1 MAYMST
7 WNEFTEAIKDAR
19 TQLGNPEIVWYRGQR
34 DKDWGLNPSL
44 CRYTNGLAKERA
56 LFDRFAR
63 ISRNLMNDSR
73 SDWEVL
79 FDMQH
84 YYVPTRLLDWSEA
97 LGVSTYFAIMG
108 WNRYRDENIEPC
120 LWVLDPLKLNNFS
133 TKRSEIKRTDSNFDY
148 KNVYWE
154 KQPTPTMHPIAIEP
168 PYRNERIRAQR
179 GAFTIHG
186 EDQRPLNEICPDCV
200 KQVVL
205 PPMAIPQA
213 EEFLEF
219 ANINQFSV
227 FPDIEGL
234 APFVKEIVGLS

>member
-1 MAYMST
+1 MGT
-7 WNEFTEAIKDAR
+7 WSEFTEAIKGAR
-19 TQLGNPEIVWYRGQR
+19 AQLGNPDTVWYRGQR
-34 DKDWGLNPSL
+34 NKDWGLLPSL
-44 CRYTNGLAKERA
+44 YRYSNGLNKEKA

-63 ISRNLMNDSR
+63 LSHNLMVDPR
-73 SDWEVL
+73 SDWETL

-108 WNRYRDENIEPC
+108 WNRHRDANSEPC
-120 LWVLDPLKLNNFS
+120 IWILDPLRLNNFS
-133 TKRSEIKRTDSNFDY
+133 IRREEIKRTDHDFDY
-148 KNVYWE
+148 RRVYWE
-154 KQPTPTMHPIAIEP
+154 KQPTPTMFPIAIEP
-168 PYRNERIRAQR
+168 PYRNRRIRAQR

-186 EDQRPLNEICPDCV
+186 EDSRPLNEICPDCV
-200 KQVVL
+200 KRVKL
-205 PPMAIPQA
+205 PLSAIPEA